1 MNPIIL
7 YSVSLIL
14 CGICCCAVPFFITN
28 YWITMVLMNLLGA
41 LISVSDVLVP
51 IICVNIVG
59 YDDFVNAY
67 GLMFFC
73 QGLASFSGPPVL
85 GMVVDFTGNYTL
97 SYYLIGLGICIS
109 GLVLSTILCYE
120 KIEKKNKIVK
130 CEASE
135 KA

>member
-1 MNPIIL
+1 
-7 YSVSLIL
+7 
-14 CGICCCAVPFFITN
+14 
-28 YWITMVLMNLLGA
+28 MVLMILIGA

-85 GMVVDFTGNYTL
+85 GKLDY
-97 SYYLIGLGICIS
+97 
-109 GLVLSTILCYE
+109 LSTE
-120 KIEKKNKIVK
+120 NRF
-130 CEASE
+130 
-135 KA
+135 

>member
-1 MNPIIL
+1 MI
-7 YSVSLIL
+7 
-14 CGICCCAVPFFITN
+14 
-28 YWITMVLMNLLGA
+28 LMNLVGA

-85 GMVVDFTGNYTL
+85 GLVVDYTGGYAL
-97 SYYLIGLGICIS
+97 SYHIIGIGICSS
-109 GLVLSTILCYE
+109 GIVLLIILFYE
-120 KIEKKNKIVK
+120 QFEKKKNQKK
-130 CEASE
+130 ENSE
-135 KA
+135 FA

>member
-1 MNPIIL
+1 MPLFIKE
-7 YSVSLIL
+7 Y
-14 CGICCCAVPFFITN
+14 FIT
-28 YWITMVLMNLLGA
+28 MLLMILIGA

-85 GMVVDFTGNYTL
+85 GT
-97 SYYLIGLGICIS
+97 IS
-109 GLVLSTILCYE
+109 FF
-120 KIEKKNKIVK
+120 
-130 CEASE
+130 
-135 KA
+135 

>member
-1 MNPIIL
+1 MYGYIGDSKKVNPIIL

-14 CGICCCAVPFFITN
+14 CGLCCCLVPLFITN
-28 YWITMVLMNLLGA
+28 YLITMILVILIGA

-85 GMVVDFTGNYTL
+85 GNL
-97 SYYLIGLGICIS
+97 SIRIFLQK
-109 GLVLSTILCYE
+109 LSFIYFILL
-120 KIEKKNKIVK
+120 
-130 CEASE
+130 
-135 KA
+135 

>member
-1 MNPIIL
+1 LNISKLYVNYFCCCAFKVVYGYIGDSKRVNPIIL
-7 YSVSLIL
+7 YAVSLLL
-14 CGICCCAVPFFITN
+14 CGLCCCAIPFFITN
-28 YWITMVLMNLLGA
+28 YPATMVLMIMIGA

-85 GMVVDFTGNYTL
+85 GIQFMK
-97 SYYLIGLGICIS
+97 SMH
-109 GLVLSTILCYE
+109 
-120 KIEKKNKIVK
+120 K
-130 CEASE
+130 
-135 KA
+135 